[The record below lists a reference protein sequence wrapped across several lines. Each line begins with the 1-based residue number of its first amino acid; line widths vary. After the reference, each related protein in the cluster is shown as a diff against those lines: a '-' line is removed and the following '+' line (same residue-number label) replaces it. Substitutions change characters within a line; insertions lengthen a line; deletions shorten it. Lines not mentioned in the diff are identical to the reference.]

1 MPLDPGS
8 RIGRIRIDALL
19 GAGGMGEVYRGFDEK
34 LERAVALKVIHGD
47 KRLSAAMRTRFLREA
62 RMLSKLDH
70 PNISRIYDVL
80 EREDGDYLVLELVE
94 GVTVRDRLLK
104 LKQPIPKAEAIGIA
118 LQVARVL
125 SATHARGII
134 HRDLKPDNI
143 MLTPDGQVKVLDF
156 GLART
161 VGGEHGPPL
170 SLEDLVADDYEK
182 TAVLG
187 RAAMT
192 TAPDLT
198 HTVAGSLV
206 GTMHYMSPEQAR
218 GLPLSEPSDIYSL
231 GIVLREMLTGERSAY
246 GELLIPQD
254 VLTRVRR
261 ADVQP
266 FDFHDRALNLL
277 LRKMLS
283 LHPADRPDAA
293 EVVRTLERI
302 RDRPARAH
310 RRLMVALG
318 AAALLLAIAGTLYVA
333 RNVIRPQRLGKL
345 AILPFHNATHDA
357 SLQWTETGLADLV
370 YEAVRRG
377 GGVEIAPP
385 GEVLRAIK
393 NLGLRGNDLSEAQ
406 RRALL
411 AATGADVLIAST
423 VVADEGKYTIRYAA
437 LTADRAESARD
448 ATSTVL
454 VEAAKQMSVQL
465 LQRVDPAASAA
476 SVRERYSLDNVANML
491 YAMGMQEL
499 RVRGPRVAAHYFTVC
514 LDRDPDFVAAKMQL
528 ADCHKRMAENARAQ
542 QLLAEALA
550 RARARNDR
558 QLVSR
563 GLVTRAQ
570 WNIELGDYAG
580 AQRDASEALAIGK
593 AIGDRE
599 LIAGA
604 TSSLGETAWRSGQ
617 LERARP
623 LFKDALRMY
632 VALRDPRQQ
641 AEMYNNLG
649 VLADSAGR
657 GAEAQAALANALKIA
672 DRINDRFLATT
683 VIGNYAIVES
693 RHGNLGRA
701 EALTR
706 KQVALSREIGDTAT
720 LNIALVNLGLYLWAQ
735 GKEAEAVKVTEEGAL
750 VAAKVGN
757 PRVEAVI
764 HANLGYAYAK
774 LGDLGA
780 AKRHNDAAVARNAGI
795 NDPEV
800 DRDVQLSVAYALIR
814 GGRLAEAERAI
825 VRGERWQVNGRSTM
839 MRARLAYA
847 RRDYARAAQLIA
859 QAKTM
864 ADVWLIQ
871 YEQMLRAFE
880 ESARS
885 GRESTIPF
893 ETAI

>member
-94 GVTVRDRLLK
+94 GVTVRDRLLQQRQ
-104 LKQPIPKAEAIGIA
+104 LPKAEAIGIA

-134 HRDLKPDNI
+134 HRDLKPDNV

-277 LRKMLS
+277 VRKMLA

-293 EVVRTLERI
+293 EVVHTLERI

-310 RRLMVALG
+310 RRLIAALS
-318 AAALLLAIAGTLYVA
+318 AAALLLVIAGTLYVA

-345 AILPFHNATHDA
+345 AILPFHNATRDA

-377 GGVEIAPP
+377 RGVEIVPP
-385 GEVLRAIK
+385 GDVLRAIK
-393 NLGLRGNDLSEAQ
+393 NLGLRGNDLSDAQ

-437 LTADRAESARD
+437 LTADREESARD

-558 QLVSR
+558 QLVGR
-563 GLVTRAQ
+563 GLVTRAG

-580 AQRDASEALAIGK
+580 AQRDASEGLAIGK

-604 TSSLGETAWRSGQ
+604 TSSLGETAWRGGQ
-617 LERARP
+617 LDRAKP
-623 LFKDALRMY
+623 LFQEALRMY

-649 VLADSAGR
+649 VLADSAHH
-657 GAEAQAALANALKIA
+657 GAEAQAAFTSALGIA

-693 RHGNLGRA
+693 RNGNLARA

-774 LGDLGA
+774 LGDLEA
-780 AKRHNDAAVARNAGI
+780 AKRHNDAAAARNAGI

-800 DRDVQLSVAYALIR
+800 DRDVQLSLAYALIR
-814 GGRLAEAERAI
+814 DGRLAEAGRAI
-825 VRGERWQVNGRSTM
+825 ERGERWQVNGRSTM

-859 QAKTM
+859 QAKKM